1 MENPAVPPPR
11 THILLIFIH
20 LLKIINYIKEIRV
33 CQGILLYLNICLS
46 IFAAYIHIGL
56 VSQIMKRF
64 LPLAMLLMT
73 GALVAPSAKADITSR
88 MTSSVQLTVNSA
100 ATQMN
105 RIGSSFSITGNNVDT
120 TDGTTANTVSAGTIA
135 SGVYSPGTIAA
146 VQDDPGESFSFTQ
159 AFTQCDAIDTT
170 GPDIGDVSAY
180 GDQLS
185 TAAGTAG
192 SLAGTVTSQGA
203 LTVTAGGAGTT
214 ATGQFVTEL
223 SIN

>member
-1 MENPAVPPPR
+1 
-11 THILLIFIH
+11 
-20 LLKIINYIKEIRV
+20 
-33 CQGILLYLNICLS
+33 
-46 IFAAYIHIGL
+46 
-56 VSQIMKRF
+56 MKRIIPF
-64 LPLAMLLMT
+64 IMLAMAATPLA
-73 GALVAPSAKADITSR
+73 ARADITSR
-88 MTSSVQLTVNSA
+88 MTSSVQLQVNAA
-100 ATQMN
+100 ATQMK

-146 VQDDPGESFSFTQ
+146 TQDDPGESFSFTQ
-159 AFTQCDAIDTT
+159 AFTQADAIDTT

>member
-1 MENPAVPPPR
+1 
-11 THILLIFIH
+11 
-20 LLKIINYIKEIRV
+20 
-33 CQGILLYLNICLS
+33 
-46 IFAAYIHIGL
+46 
-56 VSQIMKRF
+56 MKKF
-64 LPLAMLLMT
+64 LPLIMLLMT
-73 GALVAPSAKADITSR
+73 GAVVAPAANADITSR
-88 MTSSVQLTVNSA
+88 MTSSVQQTVNAA
-100 ATQMN
+100 ATQMK

-120 TDGTTANTVSAGTIA
+120 TDGTTANTISAGTIA

-159 AFTQCDAIDTT
+159 AFTQADAIDTT

-185 TAAGTAG
+185 TAAGSAG

-203 LTVTAGGAGTT
+203 LTVTAGGAGTV